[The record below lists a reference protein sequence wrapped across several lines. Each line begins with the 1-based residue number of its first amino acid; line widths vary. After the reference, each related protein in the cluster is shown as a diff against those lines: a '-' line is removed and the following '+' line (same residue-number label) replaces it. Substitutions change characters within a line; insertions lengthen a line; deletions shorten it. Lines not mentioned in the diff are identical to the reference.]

1 MRRLAA
7 PLLLPLLLGAWAGA
21 AVAGPAP
28 LADSELAAVGGADG
42 VSFAVR
48 LELNREG
55 DHLAPGDSRLWIGQQ
70 VDGRTTYT
78 VLKNVSG
85 VVQMVGLNI
94 AAKSAPDGTSYVA
107 LTLPSMTRFTEVGV
121 ESISVQADPRAPV
134 TESLGRFTLNGELQ
148 MQGQLRLWAH

>member
-1 MRRLAA
+1 MKRRATF
-7 PLLLPLLLGAWAGA
+7 LLLCACTSA
-21 AVAGPAP
+21 AMAGPTA
-28 LADSELAAVGGADG
+28 LDDQALAAVRGADG

-55 DHLAPGDSRLWIGQQ
+55 DHMAPGDSRLVIGQQ

-78 VLKNVSG
+78 VFKNMTG

-94 AAKSAPDGTSYVA
+94 AARSAPDGSSYMA
-107 LTLPSMTRFTEVGV
+107 LTLPATTRFTDVGF
-121 ESISVQADPRAPV
+121 ESLSVQADPRAPV

>member
-7 PLLLPLLLGAWAGA
+7 FVLSCVAWSA
-21 AVAGPAP
+21 ALAGPKP
-28 LADSELAAVGGADG
+28 LPDAELAKVTGGDG

-48 LELNREG
+48 FELNREG
-55 DHLAPGDSRLWIGQQ
+55 DHVAPGDSRLWIGQQ

-78 VLKNVSG
+78 VIKNMSG
-85 VVQMVGLNI
+85 VVQMVGLSI
-94 AAKSAPDGTSYVA
+94 DAKSAADGTSYVA
-107 LTLPSMTRFTEVGV
+107 MTLPVMTRFTDAGF
-121 ESISVQADPRAPV
+121 ESLSVQADPRAAV

>member
-1 MRRLAA
+1 MKRRAA
-7 PLLLPLLLGAWAGA
+7 LLLLCVGTSTAL
-21 AVAGPAP
+21 AGPTP
-28 LADSELAAVGGADG
+28 LDDRELAAVRGADG

-55 DHLAPGDSRLWIGQQ
+55 DHVAPGDSRLVIGQQ

-78 VLKNVSG
+78 VFKNITG

-94 AAKSAPDGTSYVA
+94 AARTAPDGSSYLA
-107 LTLPSMTRFTEVGV
+107 LTLPATTRFTDVGF
-121 ESISVQADPRAPV
+121 ESLSVQADPRAPV

>member
-1 MRRLAA
+1 
-7 PLLLPLLLGAWAGA
+7 
-21 AVAGPAP
+21 
-28 LADSELAAVGGADG
+28 
-42 VSFAVR
+42 VR

-134 TESLGRFTLNGELQ
+134 TESLGRFTLNGEMQ